1 MDRTLQ
7 WKVLTLLGYVAA
19 LTAFLVM
26 CGDGALPLHVV
37 ILRLPS
43 PL

>member
-1 MDRTLQ
+1 MNKTLQ
-7 WKVLTLLGYVAA
+7 WKVLSLLGYVAA

-26 CGDGALPLHVV
+26 CGDGAVPLGSVV
-37 ILRLPS
+37 LRLAS

>member
-1 MDRTLQ
+1 MNWTLQ
-7 WKVLTLLGYVAA
+7 WKVVSLLGYIAA

-26 CGDGALPLHVV
+26 CGDGVLPLHTV